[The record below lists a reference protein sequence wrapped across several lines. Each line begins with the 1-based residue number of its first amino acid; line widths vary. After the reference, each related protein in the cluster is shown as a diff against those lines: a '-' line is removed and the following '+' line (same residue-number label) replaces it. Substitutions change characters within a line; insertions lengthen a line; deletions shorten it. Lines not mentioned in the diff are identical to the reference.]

1 MDRPSLHTEVSTHAV
16 GLSEMFRLAML
27 KLPLGAYK
35 VEMTAPEGSTAGG
48 TRAMQHIRLVPPNGQ
63 GQPIIAGNA
72 NVSTST
78 GELRTLDHIDQL
90 CRERFGLPSGIDA
103 AAYSAFLDEAEAV
116 LQAFGIKVVRVGPT
130 KGAPSL
136 AGESLPPPVQ
146 RALLVPVLVAL
157 ILGLGAL
164 AAYGFIARH

>member
-1 MDRPSLHTEVSTHAV
+1 
-16 GLSEMFRLAML
+16 MFRLAML

-78 GELRTLDHIDQL
+78 GELRTLDHIDEL

-116 LQAFGIKVVRVGPT
+116 LQAFGIKVEP

-146 RALLVPVLVAL
+146 RALLVPVLIAL